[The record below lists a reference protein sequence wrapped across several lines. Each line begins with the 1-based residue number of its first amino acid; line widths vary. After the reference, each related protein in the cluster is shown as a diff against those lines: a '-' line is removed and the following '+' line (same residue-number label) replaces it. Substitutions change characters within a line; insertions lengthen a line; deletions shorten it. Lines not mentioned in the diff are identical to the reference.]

1 MSVNKVR
8 ELREKAGMSQVELS
22 RRTRIASTN
31 LSAIECGRLA
41 PWPKA
46 KRALAR
52 VLKCSQSKLFPSEE
66 AVKSDA
72 D

>member
-1 MSVNKVR
+1 MLKNNIR
-8 ELREKAGMSQVELS
+8 AYREKAGISQVELA
-22 RRTRIASTN
+22 RRARIASTN

-52 VLKCSQSKLFPSEE
+52 ILKCGQDELFPEEQSKNNG
-66 AVKSDA
+66 D
-72 D
+72 